1 MMIIIVINAF
11 YEINYSNI
19 IKFNLN
25 PDVQQLSFRLQ
36 HGLSVSFVIPQH
48 RRWLTRS
55 VFSTQP
61 NSTVD

>member
-1 MMIIIVINAF
+1 MIIIVINAF

-48 RRWLTRS
+48 RR
-55 VFSTQP
+55 
-61 NSTVD
+61 